1 MAKVVKKQV
10 YKIQD
15 SLASPEKD
23 NISKEKDII
32 ENNSS
37 NNNSLKDYKNNN
49 LDYNPLPMRF
59 TNENLLEAVVYSE
72 ILGKP
77 KCKRRGRCR

>member
-15 SLASPEKD
+15 SLVNPEKEVM
-23 NISKEKDII
+23 SEEKNNI

-37 NNNSLKDYKNNN
+37 NINSLKDYKNNN
-49 LDYNPLPMRF
+49 LDNNPLSISI
-59 TNENLLEAVVYSE
+59 TNQNLMEAIIYSE

>member
-23 NISKEKDII
+23 IISEEKDNI
-32 ENNSS
+32 ENNSC
-37 NNNSLKDYKNNN
+37 NNNNLKDYKNSNS
-49 LDYNPLPMRF
+49 DYNHLSIRF
-59 TNENLLEAVVYSE
+59 TNQNLMEALLYSE

>member
-15 SLASPEKD
+15 SSASSDKD
-23 NISKEKDII
+23 IMSKEKENI

-49 LDYNPLPMRF
+49 LDYNHLSVRF
-59 TNENLLEAVVYSE
+59 TNENLMEALLYSE

>member
-49 LDYNPLPMRF
+49 LDYNPLSIRF
-59 TNENLLEAVVYSE
+59 TNENLMEALLYSE
-72 ILGKP
+72 IL
-77 KCKRRGRCR
+77 